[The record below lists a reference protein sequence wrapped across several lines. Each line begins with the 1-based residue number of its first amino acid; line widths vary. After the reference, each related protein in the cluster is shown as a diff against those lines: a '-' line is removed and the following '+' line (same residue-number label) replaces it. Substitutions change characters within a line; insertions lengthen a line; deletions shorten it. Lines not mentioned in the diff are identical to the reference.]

1 MGSREKSMRG
11 ERRRCFTLIELLVV
25 IAIIAILAAML
36 LPALSKAREKARG
49 VSCLNNLKTNGLR
62 LAMYADNYDDWL
74 PAVSSDKTWAMRLKY
89 GDGNTSDIWKYS
101 GYVTYRCG
109 SSEIGTPETTSPWF
123 TYGMNV
129 WLSGGWS
136 IEKPARRAT
145 IQTLNREWVPGTS
158 PSSVM
163 ILCDTLNVSSD
174 GKKSQSYMYP
184 AGSCYLNL
192 CHNARANMLMLDG
205 SAHAHGISGATAAK
219 NSANAANALVNGT
232 KTTF

>member
-1 MGSREKSMRG
+1 MVIRERSVRG
-11 ERRRCFTLIELLVV
+11 RHGRRFTLIELLVV

-36 LPALSKAREKARG
+36 LPALSKAREKARA

-89 GDGNTSDIWKYS
+89 EDGETSDVWKYS

-129 WLSGGWS
+129 YLSGGWA
-136 IEKPARRAT
+136 IDKPARRAT

-163 ILCDTLNVSSD
+163 VLCDTLNIASD

-184 AGSCYLNL
+184 SSNSYFNM
-192 CHNARANMLMLDG
+192 CHNARGNMLMLDG
-205 SAHAHGISGATAAK
+205 SAHSNGISGAKAAK
-219 NSANAANALVNGT
+219 NSENTANALVNGT